1 MTWRGAA
8 VCDACG
14 RVLGGDVASWHP
26 MMPAASRAS
35 EPSFLEN
42 ISHLA
47 GCIRCGLEHERLPL
61 RRPRDAF
68 VIRTAADGLLSG
80 DSTPSERAR
89 PDCSAPNDP
98 VLERIPPRRTGAPCP
113 DRAPP
118 PAAPGRAPRP
128 PTAPRRAHDRT
139 APSADRKSVV

>member
-47 GCIRCGLEHERLPL
+47 GCIRCGLEHGRLRL

-68 VIRTAADGLLSG
+68 VIRTAAEGVLSG
-80 DSTPSERAR
+80 
-89 PDCSAPNDP
+89 
-98 VLERIPPRRTGAPCP
+98 IQ
-113 DRAPP
+113 
-118 PAAPGRAPRP
+118 
-128 PTAPRRAHDRT
+128 RRAKGLGRT
-139 APSADRKSVV
+139 AQRLTTPHQGECRPEERVR